1 MGPRPLAQE
10 FVPLEEDD
18 EEVTDLGPSA
28 LARTPCLLCRGSG
41 ELLTLFFFPGV
52 PSRRPCVACRGTG
65 FHQTLVRGDRRRR
78 A

>member
-1 MGPRPLAQE
+1 MGPRTLAQQ

-28 LARTPCLLCRGSG
+28 LAKTLCILCRGNG
-41 ELLTLFFFPGV
+41 ELLTLFFPSV
-52 PSRRPCVACRGTG
+52 LSRRPCVVCRGVG